1 MIWIIAQKEIRDNL
15 LSLRFLLLF
24 LLAVVFIPA
33 SLYTNY
39 RAYQAR
45 LSDQQQ
51 VEKNNREY
59 LRNLQVTQIFT
70 AVNFAVDIY
79 WPPSPA
85 SVFAVGFED
94 IHPRH
99 LVVGKNSV
107 EYGAPLAVGSS
118 MGLFG
123 SIDYLFVVEFVFSLF
138 AILMSFDAI
147 TREKE
152 NGTLRSILANA
163 VSRPVLAT
171 GKLVGGYVTL
181 ALPLVVSFLAGL
193 LVLQLSGMS
202 VFEKEFLVRAEWVL
216 ISSLLYIAVFFLLGL
231 LVSSSVSSTYA
242 ALVLSLAVWLAA
254 VLVLPRAGSLAAQ
267 LWRPVKSNQVVWL
280 EKLSAANAIEMEKGK
295 AVQDAG
301 LFQTSKT
308 NPSDEEWE
316 KLQKRRSEVAAPFED
331 RAAQAIRRIEGD
343 YRRRKAEQLG
353 LALTLARVSPAGA
366 FVNFATEMSDTGIQA
381 ADRFTN
387 DAEQY
392 REVLQQELFSKIV
405 RYVIPGGGIT
415 MGMTGPI
422 NPAALSEFRLAR
434 VRARDSVGGV
444 DLAILLCWFLA
455 AAVLTYGAL
464 ARYDVR

>member
-51 VEKNNREY
+51 VEKSNREY

-70 AVNFAVDIY
+70 AANFAIDIY

-85 SVFAVGFED
+85 SVFAEGFED

-181 ALPLVVSFLAGL
+181 ALPLVVSFLVGL
-193 LVLQLSGMS
+193 LTLQLSGMS
-202 VFEKEFLVRAEWVL
+202 VFEPEFLARAEWVL
-216 ISSLLYIAVFFLLGL
+216 VSSLLYIAVFFLLGL

-242 ALVLSLAVWLAA
+242 ALVLSLAVWLTV

-267 LWRPVKSNQVVWL
+267 LWRPVKSDQVVWL

-301 LFQTSKT
+301 LFPKT
-308 NPSDEEWE
+308 NPSAEEWG

-331 RAAQAIRRIEGD
+331 RAVQAIRRIEGD
-343 YRRRKAEQLG
+343 YRRRKAEQVDLG
-353 LALTLARVSPAGA
+353 LTLARLSPAGA
-366 FVNFATEMSDTGIQA
+366 FVNFATEMSDTGIRA

-392 REVLQQELFSKIV
+392 REVLQQELFSKIL
-405 RYVIPGGGIT
+405 RYVIPGVGIT
-415 MGMTGPI
+415 MGLTGPI
-422 NPAALSEFRLAR
+422 NPATLSEFRLAR
-434 VRARDSVGGV
+434 VRARDSVAGV
-444 DLAILLCWFLA
+444 DIAILLSWFLA